1 MPEQDQD
8 NEKVQDA
15 RSIFNNILYL
25 LESRT
30 PLKMEFPRTRFM
42 WTTFLL
48 EIKKTGPE
56 SFLLID
62 QVKQFEN
69 ALATRPDGEIS
80 VEFRERSGVPCVFR
94 TKVIKCTPEGIW
106 AEFPQMIHRVQK
118 RQNFRIDPPLGS
130 EILFQQEMGERG
142 SATLQN
148 LSAGGAAF
156 LVKKGFNLS
165 PGDVL
170 RNVELK
176 IPAGDEGLVFSVPEA
191 TVRRIEKEFD
201 YGKSL
206 IGIEFTSIPDQ
217 TRNDLLA
224 YVLRI
229 QRDWIRK
236 IGR

>member
-8 NEKVQDA
+8 NEKIHDA
-15 RSIFNNILYL
+15 GSIFNDILYL
-25 LESRT
+25 IESRT
-30 PLKMEFPRTRFM
+30 PLRMEFPRTRFM
-42 WTTFLL
+42 WITFLL

-62 QVKQFEN
+62 HVKQFEN
-69 ALATRPDGEIS
+69 VLASRPDGEIS
-80 VEFRERSGVPCVFR
+80 LEFREKSGVPCVLR

-106 AEFPQMIHRVQK
+106 AEFPQMIHRVQR
-118 RQNFRIDPPLGS
+118 RQNFRIDPPSGS
-130 EILFQQEMGERG
+130 EIFFQQQMGEQG
-142 SATLQN
+142 SATLLN

-156 LVKKGFNLS
+156 LAKKGLSLS

-170 RNVELK
+170 HNVELK
-176 IPAGDEGLVFSVPEA
+176 IPAGDEGLAFSIPEA
-191 TVRRIEKEFD
+191 TVRRIEKEYD

-229 QRDWIRK
+229 QREWIRK